1 MNGTLRPES
10 FRGAK
15 PAEDNISIPLARLLE
30 PPRQIDAITNRGG
43 RIFVSRAGVYITDDA
58 TRICCRGLI
67 DQPIEWGAG

>member
-43 RIFVSRAGVYITDDA
+43 RIFVSRAGSTLQTMRREYAVE
-58 TRICCRGLI
+58 G
-67 DQPIEWGAG
+67 